1 MDFPGIRFI
10 WAPHGDPLSLASL
23 RCRLFS
29 KRNTSSAF
37 VECGTS
43 TNEKFPKWVQTIL
56 KILYKW
62 SSDQTKLNYN
72 TGKFV
77 EGRRKIFKVRFEAEK
92 FQSVLRPKKFQC
104 ARGRKISKYFEARK
118 IFKVAWGRKI
128 SKSLRPSDLEAGQEN
143 FLSAESGQSVQHL
156 TGNQIPCQRVGLI
169 SPRPGKL
176 LSARGPVTWGWK
188 LQIAW
193 GRRGWRL
200 AKNLQSAKTGWICP
214 CQVEIRFPVSELG
227 PRVAQRAQVAEVST
241 YYNAVWQC

>member
-10 WAPHGDPLSLASL
+10 WAPHGNPLSLASL
-23 RCRLFS
+23 WCRSFS

-92 FQSVLRPKKFQC
+92 FQSVSRPENFKVFWGQ
-104 ARGRKISKYFEARK
+104 K
-118 IFKVAWGRKI
+118 IFKVAWGRIKFQSPWGQVT
-128 SKSLRPSDLEAGQEN
+128 SKAGQK
-143 FLSAESGQSVQHL
+143 FSKCWVRS
-156 TGNQIPCQRVGLI
+156 
-169 SPRPGKL
+169 
-176 LSARGPVTWGWK
+176 
-188 LQIAW
+188 
-193 GRRGWRL
+193 
-200 AKNLQSAKTGWICP
+200 ICP
-214 CQVEIRFPVSELG
+214 CQVEIRFPVS
-227 PRVAQRAQVAEVST
+227 
-241 YYNAVWQC
+241 